1 MILIED
7 VVTAITMEENVLN
20 LKYYENIGLIS
31 NFTSAGNEIL
41 QQTIEYS
48 LESIKYFQQA
58 KDIDLF
64 WAFYISNYTI
74 CLANEG

>member
-64 WAFYISNYTI
+64 
-74 CLANEG
+74 